1 MPYRLLAEAR
11 ASATLEASMWR
22 PPPFLGIQASSQPL
36 PHAFCGPGVVQ
47 RKMHSTRRGAPNV
60 GAQSSP
66 SVVHATASEPFFPAA
81 VIEVRN
87 LYKYYGE
94 RRAAGPLSFTIG
106 KGEIVGLL
114 GLNGAGKTT
123 ALRVL
128 ACDLLPSSGTVLVDG
143 IDIVDQ
149 PHEVRR
155 KIGYLPDTP
164 PLYGEMTVHEYL
176 VFAARLRGLSGP
188 EAERRAG
195 VVEEAAQLEGVRDD
209 LIGSLS
215 HGFRQRVGIAQAV
228 VHGPQLLIL
237 DEPISGLDPVQII
250 EMRELLRS
258 LRGAHTIVLSSH
270 ILTEISETCDR
281 LLVLGEGKIVAA
293 GTEEEL
299 SKSLIGGAQVDITV
313 RADGDARARE
323 LLSKLEGVRH
333 VERISPREAGHGVV
347 SFRLQAEKDVRE
359 AVCKALVTA
368 DIGILE
374 MVRSKHELESI
385 FLRLT
390 TPEDKE
396 VPS

>member
-1 MPYRLLAEAR
+1 M
-11 ASATLEASMWR
+11 
-22 PPPFLGIQASSQPL
+22 
-36 PHAFCGPGVVQ
+36 
-47 RKMHSTRRGAPNV
+47 
-60 GAQSSP
+60 
-66 SVVHATASEPFFPAA
+66 
-81 VIEVRN
+81 IEVRD

-143 IDIVDQ
+143 IDVVDR

-155 KIGYLPDTP
+155 RIGYLPDTP
-164 PLYGEMTVHEYL
+164 PLYAEMSVHEYL
-176 VFAARLRGLSGP
+176 VFAARLRGLS
-188 EAERRAG
+188 AADADRRAG
-195 VVEEAAQLEGVRDD
+195 LVEGSAQLEGVRDD
-209 LIGSLS
+209 PISSLS

-228 VHGPQLLIL
+228 VHGPRLLIL

-258 LRGAHTIVLSSH
+258 LRGEHTIVLSSH

-281 LLVLGEGKIVAA
+281 LLVLGEGRIVAA

-299 SKSLIGGAQVDITV
+299 SKSLLGGAEIELTL
-313 RADGDARARE
+313 RTKSEARARE
-323 LLSKLEGVRH
+323 LVAKVQGVRN
-333 VERISPREAGHGVV
+333 VERIAAREAGEDVV
-347 SFRLQAEKDVRE
+347 TLRVEADKDVRE
-359 AVCKALVTA
+359 AICKALVGA
-368 DIGILE
+368 DVGLLE
-374 MVRSKHELESI
+374 MVRRKHELESI

-390 TPEDKE
+390 TAAEERDSGRE
-396 VPS
+396 GSS